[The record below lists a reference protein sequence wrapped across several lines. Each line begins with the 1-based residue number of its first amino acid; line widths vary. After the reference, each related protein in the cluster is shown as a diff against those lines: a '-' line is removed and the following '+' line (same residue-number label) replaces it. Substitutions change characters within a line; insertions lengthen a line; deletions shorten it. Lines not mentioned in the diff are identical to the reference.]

1 MTTRLYQNLLAI
13 DTSSLSL
20 KLGLAFGSDRL
31 VKSEEMMDKSHGQVI
46 IKKINEL
53 FSSAGLKVEQLEAI
67 IISTGPGSFT
77 GLRIG
82 LAVAKGM
89 AVALDIP
96 VVDINLFELAAFKL
110 QKETQPV
117 KVFVPFK
124 KGEFFMTEIA
134 GGKFSMEN
142 IAVVTTASLSEKVG
156 TDAVAGVNVNM
167 AEHIP
172 EAKFLPLSGRIEFDA
187 ADLIYLGRTK
197 LAQNQVAD
205 LAKLE
210 PLYLL
215 KSQAEI
221 KFEKLGKKE

>member
-1 MTTRLYQNLLAI
+1 MTAHLYQNLLAI

-20 KLGLAFGSDRL
+20 KLGLAFGNDRL

-96 VVDINLFELAAFKL
+96 VVDINLFELAAYKL
-110 QKETQPV
+110 QQETQPV

-124 KGEFFMTEIA
+124 KGEFFMTEIV
-134 GGKFSMEN
+134 GGKFSVEK
-142 IAVVTTASLSEKVG
+142 IAVVTTVSFSEKAG
-156 TDAVAGVNVNM
+156 TNAVAGVNINM
-167 AEHIP
+167 AELFP

-187 ADLIYLGRTK
+187 ADLIYLGKSK
-197 LAQNQVAD
+197 LAENQRAD